1 MRTMVAGM
9 SIRKQKG
16 DLSAAGFDFD
26 DEYVPVHLDDRDAAI
41 ASMAPGDVLV
51 VASASCLG
59 YPEHDILS
67 ALAEIG
73 RRGASVLDL
82 ETGEEIQW
90 HPEMQK
96 VADFAE
102 RGGSATRKAIAA
114 KARKARVE
122 SGNLGG
128 VPAADRGPQQTKR
141 LKAMLAE
148 GKLSRKEMAQ
158 ELGMSRATLQR
169 WLRDDPSLTQT
180 K

>member
-1 MRTMVAGM
+1 MRTMATGISV
-9 SIRKQKG
+9 RKQRA
-16 DLSAAGFDFD
+16 DLSAAGFDFA
-26 DEYVPVHLDDRDAAI
+26 DEYVPVYLDDRDAAI
-41 ASMAPGDVLV
+41 SSLAPGDLLV
-51 VASASCLG
+51 VSSASCLG

-67 ALAEIG
+67 AFAEIG

-128 VPAADRGPQQTKR
+128 LPVADRGPKQVKL

-148 GKLSRKEMAQ
+148 GKLSREEMAQ
-158 ELGMSRATLQR
+158 KLGMSRATLQR
-169 WLRDDPSLTQT
+169 WLRDDSSLTQT